1 MLLLSLSCTHAAVN
15 TPAEP
20 IGARVA
26 RFPIAASLP
35 RNNGGSASALPV
47 SRPARRSL
55 ALRPACS
62 LNRPRRPFFIG
73 VLQPNSLP
81 PCTAPTASGWS
92 DSCRAGFSPAEI
104 QRLPTAHGI
113 IWVEGP
119 SDRIYI
125 NRWIELYADGL
136 LHEGRDYQCAHYG
149 GALLSRIQFTPSEDA
164 NPDLA
169 NLFVV
174 NPNVVVVCDGD
185 RSRLGARLKDRVTRI
200 FDEVSRTPR
209 GHIWITK
216 AREIENYL
224 PGSVLAIALGRASL
238 PDPEPHEQLFRRT
251 TTRGKSYLERNLG
264 KKAVDKVDLALLSTP
279 HMTKETM
286 KGRFDWESQMK
297 EIVARVKAWND

>member
-1 MLLLSLSCTHAAVN
+1 MLLSLSCTHAAVN

-104 QRLPTAHGI
+104 QRLSTAHVIKRAAAAEPCLYVVHHYGRRRKI
-113 IWVEGP
+113 ERNVVRERP
-119 SDRIYI
+119 TRIDGNGFSISFRYQFLI
-125 NRWIELYADGL
+125 ADG
-136 LHEGRDYQCAHYG
+136 HE
-149 GALLSRIQFTPSEDA
+149 SRI
-164 NPDLA
+164 L
-169 NLFVV
+169 
-174 NPNVVVVCDGD
+174 
-185 RSRLGARLKDRVTRI
+185 
-200 FDEVSRTPR
+200 
-209 GHIWITK
+209 
-216 AREIENYL
+216 
-224 PGSVLAIALGRASL
+224 
-238 PDPEPHEQLFRRT
+238 LFRTLTVKPIPEYPRHVFSMGDTKYPSFLRT
-251 TTRGKSYLERNLG
+251 QFQRHRTSISPR
-264 KKAVDKVDLALLSTP
+264 
-279 HMTKETM
+279 
-286 KGRFDWESQMK
+286 RFP
-297 EIVARVKAWND
+297 